1 MKSYAYWAK
10 RKAQKMYEE
19 MEAAEEVAEEIAQAY
34 SKASAYVNNQIS
46 GIFDRY
52 KRKHHLTDKEARSLL
67 NEIKDKPS
75 FQKMLNQL
83 KRGVPTEEK
92 KELLAALESPAYR
105 YRINRL
111 EELQH
116 NIDGLMQSVYQQER
130 DISTKHYISASYDG
144 YYQSIYDVQSRSGYG
159 FSFASL
165 SSERVDRLLSSR
177 VYGLNYSETIW
188 KNTQG
193 LANTLK
199 EELLLSVLTGKTE
212 REVASELANKFAT
225 GASNARRLIR
235 TESNYFYTQNELA
248 GYEECGF
255 ENYFF
260 IAVLDLKTS
269 EICQQLDKKE
279 FKLKNAQTG
288 VNCPPM
294 HPWCRSTILS
304 GVTREE
310 LAQMQIRA
318 RDPKTGKNV
327 VIPASMAYPEWLKMQ
342 QDKYGHTTI
351 NNLTKMV
358 KNKKTDQAQYQKY
371 KTYFKKDK
379 DFKSFESFQQM
390 KYNDVSK
397 WNSIKQELPVL
408 KTKQFLS
415 DSGYD
420 YARVVG
426 KDIVVTARHPVQIQ
440 TLRHHAKEN
449 IELKSDR
456 KAMTLE
462 NAQKIVDEAKVILY
476 RKTNKTFKFVAEQ
489 GYSVLN
495 ADMELV
501 TAVPQKWRK
510 SYDKYLKGE

>member
-1 MKSYAYWAK
+1 MKSYDYWAK

-130 DISTKHYISASYDG
+130 EISTKHYISASYDG

-212 REVASELANKFAT
+212 REVASELANKFGT

-318 RDPKTGKNV
+318 CDPKTGKNV

-390 KYNDVSK
+390 KYTYVRK
-397 WNSIKQELPVL
+397 WDSIKKELPVL
-408 KTKQFLS
+408 KTKKFLS
-415 DSGYD
+415 DNGYS
-420 YARVVG
+420 YVRTVG
-426 KDIVVTARHPVQIQ
+426 KDTVVMAEQPVRIKA
-440 TLRHHAKEN
+440 LRHHAAEN
-449 IELKSDR
+449 IELRSDR

-462 NAQKIVDEAKVILY
+462 NAQKIVDEAKIILY